1 MQKIKNFKSFAIAA
15 IMSFVLA
22 LGCVGAIANRN
33 VKTVLADDEEQ
44 YLCVDG
50 KLSVTWQVNQPTV
63 GLNGRYGIFLH
74 SEEMDLTQ
82 GTAWLQYS
90 GISKVNTDKGEIDLL
105 AVEETDTAKTMI
117 MYFDL
122 AAFNVL
128 NPTEITI
135 PAGTKWNA
143 TSSYQGEYAGIEF
156 KEDMV
161 ISYIEGGDS
170 LGIEWEIVDR
180 KAPVITWTEGDE
192 IELEEGYDAS
202 TITATATDDKDGAV
216 DCTYTWSEGALDGGG
231 CLVRGNHTL
240 TIKAVDAAGNE
251 AEKEISVVVT
261 GEDAPETPN
270 DSSSSESGSQ
280 DSSSSSSES
289 GSNGSSSSV
298 SDNGSNDNG
307 CSSSCKGSTSVSTV
321 LIVSLVAVVCFVI
334 KSKKQTR

>member
-1 MQKIKNFKSFAIAA
+1 MQKIKKFKSFAIAT

-22 LGCVGAIANRN
+22 LGCVGAIANKN

-50 KLSVTWQVNQPTV
+50 KLSVTWQVNQPNV

-105 AVEETDTAKTMI
+105 AVEETDTPKTMI

-122 AAFNVL
+122 AAFDNL

-135 PAGTKWNA
+135 PAGTRWNA
-143 TSSYQGEYAGIEF
+143 TASYQGEYAGIEF
-156 KEDMV
+156 KENMV
-161 ISYIEGGDS
+161 ISYIEGGND
-170 LGIEWEIVDR
+170 LGIEWEVVDR

-202 TITATATDDKDGAV
+202 TITATATDDKDGAIE
-216 DCTYTWSEGALDGGG
+216 CTYTWSDGTLDADG
-231 CLVRGNHTL
+231 CLLRGTHTL
-240 TIKAVDAAGNE
+240 TIKAIDAAGNE
-251 AEKEISVVVT
+251 ATKEITVVVT
-261 GEDAPETPN
+261 GEDVPETPN
-270 DSSSSESGSQ
+270 E
-280 DSSSSSSES
+280 SSSSSNTGEPES
-289 GSNGSSSSV
+289 SSSSIADSGSSS
-298 SDNGSNDNG
+298 NGGEQSS
-307 CSSSCKGSTSVSTV
+307 SSSCKGSTSVSIV